1 MPLCIVVTR
10 DVEMRYRG
18 FLGSVMLEA
27 SPGLYVGPRLSKG
40 VRERVWSVLEDWHA
54 TLQSGSVVMIWRDT
68 TAPGGLRINSLG
80 DPPKDIVEHEG
91 ALLVCR
97 APRDK

>member
-27 SPGLYVGPRLSKG
+27 SPSLYVGPRLSKG
-40 VRERVWSVLEDWHA
+40 VRERVWSVLEDWYA
-54 TLQSGSVVMIWRDT
+54 TLQGGSIVMIWRDT
-68 TAPGGLRINSLG
+68 SAPSALRTRAGQSVFPG
-80 DPPKDIVEHEG
+80 DCQ
-91 ALLVCR
+91 AL
-97 APRDK
+97 